1 LAWVRLELARW
12 LQIGRARSGRTF
24 EGKAQNSNR
33 GDDAMKAKKAK
44 TAKRSKKL
52 SGGARLKE
60 VKPLLKPLNP
70 QPLPPLKAF

>member
-1 LAWVRLELARW
+1 MAR
-12 LQIGRARSGRTF
+12 
-24 EGKAQNSNR
+24 GKNTKR
-33 GDDAMKAKKAK
+33 GDDPMKAKKAK